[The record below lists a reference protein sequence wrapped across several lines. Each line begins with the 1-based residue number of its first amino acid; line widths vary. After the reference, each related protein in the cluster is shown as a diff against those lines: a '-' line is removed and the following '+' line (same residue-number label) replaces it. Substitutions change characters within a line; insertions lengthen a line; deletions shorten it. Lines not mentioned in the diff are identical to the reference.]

1 MVVQRDAEP
10 FKPPVSRS
18 KVSPKAPVR
27 SRRGPDLGHFLSD
40 FRTGLGKLK
49 ELTQRM
55 ARDPAKPL
63 QPNAASAARTEHRDI
78 MLTLEREL
86 KLIEKTAPPEI
97 RDRVVTAFRSK
108 AESAIQMGV
117 PQAYAQLV
125 EASKLVP
132 ATAIRPNQ
140 SPAVRA
146 LLTTVKAI
154 KSGRLAFLPRRTR
167 VAARNLLRRV
177 FASPRALYPPT
188 TSKGAAAAP
197 QTATAAAIAQQRM
210 LPLVVQGMM
219 RGYENAEQSKTYI
232 DVINAARRQPLVSG
246 SRNMPAAAP
255 VLTGGSMPAAA
266 PVLTGGS
273 MPARP
278 KLRPLPPQA
287 SAALAKAIPNFESEG
302 ISGAYA
308 GVDPSARSHAFSY
321 EPGEESLHTI
331 TKNDGLM
338 TDADTPPAPA
348 GAGSRPTNGAPS
360 GAEGR
365 PTRSAAPTSTS
376 ANTAPASAAA
386 EPASGSSGPTTVT
399 GNLSIDGLP
408 DFIAR
413 VEMRLQ
419 GLEAVARKQ

>member
-232 DVINAARRQPLVSG
+232 DVINAARRQPLVSA
-246 SRNMPAAAP
+246 SRNAPA
-255 VLTGGSMPAAA
+255 VA

-278 KLRPLPPQA
+278 KLRPLSPQA
-287 SAALAKAIPNFESEG
+287 SAALAKAIPAFESEG
-302 ISGAYA
+302 VTGAYST
-308 GVDPSARSHAFSY
+308 DPSARSHAFSY

-348 GAGSRPTNGAPS
+348 GAGSRPMRGAPS

-376 ANTAPASAAA
+376 ANTAPASVAA

-419 GLEAVARKQ
+419 GLEAIARKQ